1 MKYDITSDIILSAG
15 DDMAAV
21 HKIIEKMRSQP
32 HGIRYEEAVKVLNHY
47 DYTLVRKRGT
57 SHRIFKNTRGDVF
70 VLKDASPVKISYI
83 TEILAM
89 VDGE

>member
-1 MKYDITSDIILSAG
+1 MP
-15 DDMAAV
+15 AV

-32 HGIRYEEAVKVLNHY
+32 RGIRYEEAVKVLNY
-47 DYTLVRKRGT
+47 YGYTLIRKGGT

-70 VLKDASPVKISYI
+70 VLKDDSPMKISYI

-89 VDGE
+89 IDGE